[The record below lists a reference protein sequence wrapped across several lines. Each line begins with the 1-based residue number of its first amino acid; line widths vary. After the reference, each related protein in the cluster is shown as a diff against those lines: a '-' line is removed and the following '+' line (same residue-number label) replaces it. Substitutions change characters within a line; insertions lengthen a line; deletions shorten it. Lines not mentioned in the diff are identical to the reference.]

1 MVLVDTSV
9 LIDYFKAADTPAT
22 QTLDKLIDN
31 RIPILIGDL
40 VLAEL
45 LQGTRSDAHAS
56 KILDEL
62 REYQSIS
69 IVGPECAIQAAQNY
83 RMLRSLGATIRK
95 TIDCLIATRCIMDD
109 IPLLY
114 TDRDFDPFVTH
125 LGLKTPVLP

>member
-1 MVLVDTSV
+1 VVLVDTSV
-9 LIDYFKAADTPAT
+9 LIDYFKVTKTSAT
-22 QTLDKLIDN
+22 QILDRLIDN
-31 RIPILIGDL
+31 RIAILIGDL
-40 VLAEL
+40 MLTEL
-45 LQGTRSDAHAS
+45 LQGTRSDHHA
-56 KILDEL
+56 KTILKEL

-69 IVGPECAIQAAQNY
+69 IVGLECAIQAAQNY
-83 RMLRSLGATIRK
+83 RILRSFGVTIRK